1 MIEKVT
7 SVKKIEGEIIAPGDK
22 SISHRAAIFNSIAS
36 GTSKITNFC
45 VGDDKSAILNCL
57 IGLGAQIEETDN
69 SIQIQGNGLYGLTEP
84 VDVLNAGNSGTTI
97 RLVSGLL
104 SGNDFYSVI
113 TGDKSL
119 RNRPMKRIITPL
131 MKMGAIIYGREK
143 SSLAPLTI
151 IGGNLTG
158 IEYEMPVA
166 SAQLKSCLIIA
177 GLYANDK
184 TIIHQ
189 PGPSRDHT
197 EKILKSMG
205 AQIKVTGTTIQ
216 IQKSE
221 LSSIDMNIPSD
232 TSNSTFWI
240 VAGCCHPNASIKL
253 KNVGMNPT
261 RTGMLEVLN
270 AMGAKIKIDNEGYE
284 GGEPVADISVESS
297 ELKGIE
303 ISGEIIPRV
312 IDELPI
318 LALAACFAD
327 GKTLIKDSEELRVK
341 ESDRIKAT
349 VDSLSKLGA
358 QIEETEDGMLINGG
372 SQLVGAEVN
381 SFGDHRIAM
390 TNGIAGL
397 IAKDETIVINS
408 EAANIS
414 YPSFWETLKTLGN

>member
-1 MIEKVT
+1 
-7 SVKKIEGEIIAPGDK
+7 
-22 SISHRAAIFNSIAS
+22 
-36 GTSKITNFC
+36 
-45 VGDDKSAILNCL
+45 
-57 IGLGAQIEETDN
+57 
-69 SIQIQGNGLYGLTEP
+69 
-84 VDVLNAGNSGTTI
+84 
-97 RLVSGLL
+97 
-104 SGNDFYSVI
+104 
-113 TGDKSL
+113 
-119 RNRPMKRIITPL
+119 
-131 MKMGAIIYGREK
+131 
-143 SSLAPLTI
+143 
-151 IGGNLTG
+151 
-158 IEYEMPVA
+158 
-166 SAQLKSCLIIA
+166 
-177 GLYANDK
+177 
-184 TIIHQ
+184 
-189 PGPSRDHT
+189 
-197 EKILKSMG
+197 MG

-397 IAKDETIVINS
+397 IAKNETTVINS
-408 EAANIS
+408 EAADIS